1 MKKLLLGILT
11 LGFGFS
17 CGGDKTETPAKLETL
32 TVGASPVPHAE
43 LLEQVKE
50 DLKKEGIDLKI
61 VIFNDYV
68 QPNMGLKDKSL
79 DANFFQ
85 HVPYMDD
92 FGKKNGFEMS
102 AVGNIHIEPMA
113 AYSKKIKSLN
123 ELKDGAEVLL
133 PNDPTNLGRALIMLD
148 KAGFIKLKDN
158 TKLDST
164 VEDIVQNTKKIKSAL

>member
-11 LGFGFS
+11 LGLVFS
-17 CGGDKTETPAKLETL
+17 CGGKKEEATKKADTAVKVETL

-50 DLKKEGIDLKI
+50 ELKKEGIDLKI
-61 VIFNDYV
+61 VVFNDYV

-85 HVPYMDD
+85 HVPYMND

-113 AYSKKIKSLN
+113 VYSKKIKSLN
-123 ELKDGAEVLL
+123 ELKEGAEVLL
-133 PNDPTNLGRALIMLD
+133 PNDPTNLGRGLIMLD
-148 KAGFIKLKDN
+148 KAGFINLKDN
-158 TKLDST
+158 T
-164 VEDIVQNTKKIKSAL
+164 

>member
-11 LGFGFS
+11 LGFVFS
-17 CGGDKTETPAKLETL
+17 CGGNKTETETKTEAPTKLETL

-61 VIFNDYV
+61 VIFNDYA

-92 FGKKNGFEMS
+92 FGKKNGF
-102 AVGNIHIEPMA
+102 
-113 AYSKKIKSLN
+113 
-123 ELKDGAEVLL
+123 
-133 PNDPTNLGRALIMLD
+133 
-148 KAGFIKLKDN
+148 
-158 TKLDST
+158 
-164 VEDIVQNTKKIKSAL
+164 

>member
-11 LGFGFS
+11 LGFVFS
-17 CGGDKTETPAKLETL
+17 CGGNKTETAAKTETPAKLETL

-85 HVPYMDD
+85 HVPYMESFAKDKGLKLVSA
-92 FGKKNGFEMS
+92 GK
-102 AVGNIHIEPMA
+102 IHVEPWFQ
-113 AYSKKIKSLN
+113 
-123 ELKDGAEVLL
+123 G
-133 PNDPTNLGRALIMLD
+133 
-148 KAGFIKLKDN
+148 
-158 TKLDST
+158 
-164 VEDIVQNTKKIKSAL
+164 